1 MVCLTK
7 EMPQMDKSCHLRHFG
22 EKDGGGFDFCAFSC
36 KLKSNHAFVDFAAEN
51 AAKYETHGTKTAKD
65 NGA

>member
-22 EKDGGGFDFCAFSC
+22 EKDGGGFDFSRVFM
-36 KLKSNHAFVDFAAEN
+36 
-51 AAKYETHGTKTAKD
+51 
-65 NGA
+65 

>member
-22 EKDGGGFDFCAFSC
+22 EKDGGGFDFLRVFM
-36 KLKSNHAFVDFAAEN
+36 
-51 AAKYETHGTKTAKD
+51 
-65 NGA
+65 

>member
-22 EKDGGGFDFCAFSC
+22 EKNSCGFDFLCVFM
-36 KLKSNHAFVDFAAEN
+36 
-51 AAKYETHGTKTAKD
+51 
-65 NGA
+65 